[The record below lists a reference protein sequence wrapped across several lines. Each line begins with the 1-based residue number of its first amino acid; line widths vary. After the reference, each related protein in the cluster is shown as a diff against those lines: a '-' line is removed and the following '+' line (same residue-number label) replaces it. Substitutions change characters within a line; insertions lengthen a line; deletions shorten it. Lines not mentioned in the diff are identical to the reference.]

1 MSGKTGT
8 QGRAQSIFWGTALY
22 NTADMQRLISQGRF
36 SESQI
41 AQFRLEVI
49 QFHDKYGTKITVD
62 AYKIG
67 KATIYRWK
75 GRFKGRLCELNPLP
89 RTPKR
94 KRVMQTNLKV
104 VAYIKGLREDH
115 YRLGKEKIK
124 PLLDEY
130 CKESNL
136 PTIAVSTIGKV
147 IKRHKLVSPPR
158 RIYHNPNHH
167 HQAKIYKTRVKKIPK
182 PRASGYLQID
192 TIVKFIHGIKVYI
205 FNGVDIKHKFQF
217 SYGYTKLN
225 SLNAKDF
232 FQKLELVY
240 PIPPGIITVHTD
252 NGLEFHGEFLS
263 YLKKQHIKHVF
274 SYPRCPKINGF
285 VERAN
290 RTLQEEFITIH
301 IQDILDGLNV
311 FNNNLID
318 YLIWYNTKRVHKS
331 LGNIT
336 PIDPI
341 LLHYPK
347 SHMYVT
353 HTNICIYSDLLVKYD
368 LKLTLF
374 YAKRQ

>member
-1 MSGKTGT
+1 MKVKRGKTGT
-8 QGRAQSIFWGTALY
+8 TGGTQNIYWRTALY
-22 NTADMQRLISQGRF
+22 NRQNMQMLISQGRF
-36 SESQI
+36 SKDQI
-41 AQFRLEVI
+41 AQFRLEVLK
-49 QFHDKYGTKITVD
+49 FHDVYGTKTTVA
-62 AYKIG
+62 AYKVS

-75 GRFKGRLCELNPLP
+75 SRSGSLRELTPLSRAP
-89 RTPKR
+89 ER
-94 KRVMQTNLKV
+94 KRTMQTHLRV
-104 VAYIKGLREDH
+104 VSYIKQLREDH

-130 CKESNL
+130 CKEHNL
-136 PTIAVSTIGKV
+136 PIIAVSTIGKV
-147 IKRHKLVSPPR
+147 INRHKLVSPPR

-167 HQAKIYKTRVKKIPK
+167 HQARVYKTRAKHIPK
-182 PRASGYLQID
+182 PKVSGYLQID

-217 SYGYTKLN
+217 SYGYTRLN
-225 SLNAKDF
+225 SSNARDF

-240 PIPPGIITVHTD
+240 PIPPGIHTVQTD
-252 NGLEFHGEFLS
+252 NGLEFRGEFQT
-263 YLKKQHIKHVF
+263 YLKQRKIKHIF

-290 RTLQEEFITIH
+290 RTLQEEFVTLN
-301 IQDILDGLNV
+301 IQDLLDDLST
-311 FNNNLID
+311 FNSNLMD

-336 PIDPI
+336 PIDHI

-353 HTNICIYSDLLVKYD
+353 HTLY
-368 LKLTLF
+368 
-374 YAKRQ
+374 